1 MGRSKKPSRG
11 RQQIE
16 PSLFAGRTDRKPSPP
31 VPTGGR
37 ERRRP
42 SLRSYLF
49 RFVLKL
55 SLLGVVSLLAV
66 FGYIWLS
73 LDKQGLL
80 KIPEQEP
87 GILIL
92 AANGSTLAEQGSFN
106 GDDVRISDLP
116 DYVPNALLAIEDHRF
131 RSHYGV
137 DPIGV
142 LRALYTNY
150 RAGRLVQGGSTLTQQ
165 LAKNLFL
172 TPDRTIERKLQEAV
186 LAVWL
191 ETKFTKDEILQLYLN
206 RVYFGAGATG
216 IEKAAR
222 AYYQKSAADL
232 SLAEAA
238 TLAGVVKAPS
248 AANPISNPKAAAER
262 AKLVIQAMVEA
273 GFITKDDAT
282 QTAGQPAEVRLQGY
296 MSLRNFVI
304 DWVKEQLP
312 EFVKDYD
319 QSLVVETTID
329 PALQAQSELVLTQ
342 SLSTEGV
349 KLQASEGA
357 LVMMDGSGA
366 VLAMVGGK
374 SYKKSQFNRATK
386 AKRQPG
392 SAFKPFVFLA
402 ALERGFTPQTLEVD
416 EPVRIGNWQPENYR
430 KKYLGPVSLETALA
444 LSLNTVAAKLAIAV
458 GPKAVAAVAHRLGI
472 TSPLGNDASI
482 ALGTSEVT
490 LLELTSAFV
499 PFSNGG
505 YPVAPYVVTR
515 VRTRDG
521 TVVYE
526 RNGSGFSKAITDRDL
541 YNMNRMMRLV
551 VTDGTGNRA
560 AFPDFDIAGKTG
572 TSQDYRDAWFIGYTS
587 ELITGVWVGND
598 NNSPTKKVT
607 GGLIPADIWR
617 GVMEPAHRGLMP
629 QPLPGDPLFGSQE
642 PATISELQYGEGAAE
657 EAFVPPSQQERTDSH
672 VGGFFERLFGRSSQ
686 SVGGS
691 SGATGQA
698 AKETKSKLTPYERM
712 LRAKEQR

>member
-11 RQQIE
+11 KQQVE
-16 PSLFAGRTDRKPSPP
+16 PALFAGPTRRKEPPPARDREP
-31 VPTGGR
+31 
-37 ERRRP
+37 RRRRH
-42 SLRSYLF
+42 SVLGYLLRLVF
-49 RFVLKL
+49 TLAFVG
-55 SLLGVVSLLAV
+55 LLGLAAV
-66 FGYIWLS
+66 FGYVWFS
-73 LDKQGLL
+73 LDRQGLL

-92 AANGSTLAEQGSFN
+92 ASDGSTLAEQGSFN

-116 DYVPNALLAIEDHRF
+116 DYVPNAFLAIEDRRF

-142 LRALYTNY
+142 LRAMYTNY
-150 RAGRLVQGGSTLTQQ
+150 RTGRVVQGGSTLTQQ

-172 TPDRTIERKLQEAV
+172 TPERTIERKLQEVV

-191 ETKFTKDEILQLYLN
+191 ETKYTKDEILQLYLN
-206 RVYFGAGATG
+206 RVYFGAGAIG

-248 AANPISNPKAAAER
+248 AANPISNPQAAAER

-273 GFITKDDAT
+273 GFITEEDAA
-282 QTAGQPAEVRLQGY
+282 QSEDQPAEVKSQAYL
-296 MSLRNFVI
+296 SSRNFVV

-312 EFVKDYD
+312 EFVKDYG

-329 PALQAQSELVLTQ
+329 PALQVQSELVLTKT
-342 SLSTEGV
+342 LSTEGV

-357 LVMMDGSGA
+357 FVMLDGSGA

-392 SAFKPFVFLA
+392 SAFKPFVYLA
-402 ALERGFTPQTLEVD
+402 ALERGFTPETVEVD

-444 LSLNTVAAKLAIAV
+444 LSLNTVAAKLAVDV
-458 GPKAVAAVAHRLGI
+458 GPEAVAAVAHRLGI
-472 TSPLGNDASI
+472 TSPLGKDASI

-505 YPVAPYVVTR
+505 YPVTPYAVTR
-515 VRTRDG
+515 IRTRDG
-521 TVVYE
+521 AVVYE
-526 RNGSGFSKAITDRDL
+526 RNGSGFPKAIADHDL

-560 AFPDFDIAGKTG
+560 GFPDFDIAGKTG

-587 ELITGVWVGND
+587 ELIAGVWVGND
-598 NNSPTKKVT
+598 DNSPTKKVT
-607 GGLIPADIWR
+607 GGLIPAEIWR
-617 GVMEPAHRGLMP
+617 GVMEPAHRGLTP
-629 QPLPGDPLFGSQE
+629 RPLPGDPLMASQE
-642 PATISELQYGEGAAE
+642 PTTISEVQYDQGAAE
-657 EAFVPPSQQERTDSH
+657 ENMVPPSQQDRQGARR
-672 VGGFFERLFGRSSQ
+672 GGFLERLFGSSPAETNDT
-686 SVGGS
+686 G
-691 SGATGQA
+691 GQA
-698 AKETKSKLTPYERM
+698 SKNKKSKLTPYERM
-712 LRAKEQR
+712 LRAKELR

>member
-11 RQQIE
+11 KQQVE
-16 PSLFAGRTDRKPSPP
+16 PVLFAGPLRRKDPP
-31 VPTGGR
+31 PAR
-37 ERRRP
+37 EREPRRRRH
-42 SLRSYLF
+42 SVLSYLLRLVF
-49 RFVLKL
+49 TLAFVG
-55 SLLGVVSLLAV
+55 LLGLAAV
-66 FGYIWLS
+66 FGYVWFS
-73 LDKQGLL
+73 LDRQGLL

-92 AANGSTLAEQGSFN
+92 AADGSTLAEQGSFN

-116 DYVPNALLAIEDHRF
+116 DYVPNAFLAIEDRRF

-142 LRALYTNY
+142 LRAMYMNY
-150 RAGRLVQGGSTLTQQ
+150 RTGRLVQGGSTLTQQ

-172 TPDRTIERKLQEAV
+172 TPERTIERKLQEVV

-191 ETKFTKDEILQLYLN
+191 ETKYTKDEILQLYLN
-206 RVYFGAGATG
+206 RVYFGAGAIG

-248 AANPISNPKAAAER
+248 AANPISNPQAAAER

-273 GFITKDDAT
+273 GFISEEEAT
-282 QTAGQPAEVRLQGY
+282 QSQDQPAEVRSQAYL
-296 MSLRNFVI
+296 SSRNFVV

-312 EFVKDYD
+312 EFVKDYG

-329 PALQAQSELVLTQ
+329 PALQVQSELVLTKT
-342 SLSTEGV
+342 LSTEGV
-349 KLQASEGA
+349 KLGASEGA
-357 LVMMDGSGA
+357 FVMMDGSGA

-392 SAFKPFVFLA
+392 SAFKPFVYLA
-402 ALERGFTPQTLEVD
+402 ALERGFTPETVEID

-444 LSLNTVAAKLAIAV
+444 LSLNTVAAKLVIDV
-458 GPKAVAAVAHRLGI
+458 GPEAVAAVAHRLGI
-472 TSPLGNDASI
+472 TSPLGKDASI

-490 LLELTSAFV
+490 LLELTSSFV
-499 PFSNGG
+499 AFSNGG
-505 YPVAPYVVTR
+505 YPVTPYAVTR
-515 VRTRDG
+515 IRTRDG

-526 RNGSGFSKAITDRDL
+526 RNGSGFPKAITDHDL

-560 AFPDFDIAGKTG
+560 GFPDFDIAGKTG

-587 ELITGVWVGND
+587 ELIAGVWVGND
-598 NNSPTKKVT
+598 DNSPTKKVT
-607 GGLIPADIWR
+607 GGLIPAEIWR
-617 GVMEPAHRGLMP
+617 GVMEPAHRGLTP
-629 QPLPGDPLFGSQE
+629 RPLPGDPLMTSRE
-642 PATISELQYGEGAAE
+642 PATISGVQYDQGAAE
-657 EAFVPPSQQERTDSH
+657 EDMESPSQQDGQVARSGSFLERI
-672 VGGFFERLFGRSSQ
+672 F
-686 SVGGS
+686 GS
-691 SGATGQA
+691 SPAGMNGNEGSTGQTV
-698 AKETKSKLTPYERM
+698 KKKKSNLTPYERM
-712 LRAKEQR
+712 LRAKELR